1 MLFILGDAAIDLAI
15 INENI
20 WWLFPAAA
28 SFTGAIFLASR
39 MKNRLDVFDTMKN
52 KFDNF

>member
-15 INENI
+15 ITESV

-28 SFTGAIFLASR
+28 SFTGAIFLSIK
-39 MKNRLDVFDTMKN
+39 MKNRLDVFDAMKDR
-52 KFDNF
+52 FDNF

>member
-15 INENI
+15 ITESV

-28 SFTGAIFLASR
+28 SFTGAIFLASK
-39 MKNRLDVFDTMKN
+39 MKNRLDVFDAMKDR
-52 KFDNF
+52 FDNF